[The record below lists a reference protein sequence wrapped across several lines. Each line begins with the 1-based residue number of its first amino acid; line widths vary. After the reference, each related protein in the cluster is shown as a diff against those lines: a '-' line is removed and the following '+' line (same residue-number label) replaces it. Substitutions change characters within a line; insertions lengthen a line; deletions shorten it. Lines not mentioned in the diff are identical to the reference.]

1 MAEPAATALGMLVV
15 GFVRNR
21 ASVLFFLFRANVITV
36 APTRRVLRV
45 VFEAFFVPDLAT
57 APFAGVATVH
67 IAGAERRRT
76 TGQVNVSFFF
86 GGRACADKKDG
97 ADE

>member
-1 MAEPAATALGMLVV
+1 MLVV

-21 ASVLFFLFRANVITV
+21 APALFFLSRADVITV

-45 VFEAFFVPDLAT
+45 VFEAFFVPDLT
-57 APFAGVATVH
+57 SAPFAGVAAIN
-67 IAGAERRRT
+67 IAGAERRRI
-76 TGQVNVSFFF
+76 TGQVNISFFF
-86 GGRACADKKDG
+86 GGRACADNKDG